1 MLSIVGECRKPPDE
15 FKRNFNKHRMRL
27 EEAIVLELPEETAQ
41 PAMLG
46 PVSHCKTT
54 NNLVIC
60 ELLVLYE
67 NSESCEKYHL
77 S

>member
-15 FKRNFNKHRMRL
+15 FKRNFNKHRIRL

-46 PVSHCKTT
+46 RFPLQ
-54 NNLVIC
+54 NDEQLGNL
-60 ELLVLYE
+60 
-67 NSESCEKYHL
+67 
-77 S
+77 

>member
-1 MLSIVGECRKPPDE
+1 LLSIVGACRKKPPDE

-41 PAMLG
+41 PSMLG

-54 NNLVIC
+54 CLMAPDDDEEAVDR
-60 ELLVLYE
+60 
-67 NSESCEKYHL
+67 
-77 S
+77 